1 MAESVNADC
10 PLDNVYRNIYTLGV
24 TRRLHSFYL
33 DRELSAA
40 LKVVKQRDG
49 MPEGEQ
55 VRRALWDWFKKKKV
69 KLVQVPKEGGLKKNQ

>member
-55 VRRALWDWFKKKKV
+55 VRRALWDWFKKKKI
-69 KLVQVPKEGGLKKNQ
+69 KLVQGPQKGGLKKKQ

>member
-1 MAESVNADC
+1 M
-10 PLDNVYRNIYTLGV
+10 

-55 VRRALWDWFKKKKV
+55 VRRALWDWFKKKRV
-69 KLVQVPKEGGLKKNQ
+69 KLDQGPQKGGLKKKQ

>member
-10 PLDNVYRNIYTLGV
+10 PLDNVYRYIDTLDV

-69 KLVQVPKEGGLKKNQ
+69 KLVQEPQKGRLKKNQ